1 MIVDREGEKEM
12 TMQTEVK
19 ELHAP
24 GHRACPGCGCAI
36 AVKSILRE
44 TGPNTI
50 VVSPTG
56 CLETF
61 TSPIRGSSWE
71 VPWIHSLFE
80 NAPAIATGVLAGLN
94 AKGNPDGTKV
104 VVIGGDGGTYDIGM
118 GSLSGMFERKDDI
131 LYICYD
137 NEAYMNTG
145 IQGSSATPLGV
156 GTTTTPVT
164 GNSFGKTVEKKDLV
178 AIALAHGVPYVATA
192 SIANLADLKKK
203 VRKGMDNPGPA
214 FILMLT
220 PCNVGWGYEPEETVE
235 LARKVV
241 ETGLFPIVEFE
252 DGDLVSALKIRPVPV
267 EEYLKPQKRYQHLFK
282 NEKFTDVL
290 EAIRKKAEDNIKKFD
305 LV

>member
-1 MIVDREGEKEM
+1 M

-24 GHRACPGCGCAI
+24 GHRACPGCGCAM
-36 AVKSILRE
+36 AVKTILRE
-44 TGPNTI
+44 TGPNVI

-61 TSPIRGSSWE
+61 TSPFRGSSWE

-80 NAPAIATGVLAGLN
+80 NAPAIATGVLAALK
-94 AKGNPDGTKV
+94 ARGNPEGTRV
-104 VVIGGDGGTYDIGM
+104 VAIGGDGGTYDIGK

-145 IQGSSATPLGV
+145 IQGSSATPYGA

-164 GNSFGKTVEKKDLV
+164 DSSFGKSVGKKDLV
-178 AIALAHGVPYVATA
+178 AIALAHDVPYVATA
-192 SIANLADLKKK
+192 SIAYPADLKKK
-203 VRKGMDNPGPA
+203 VRKGMEVGGPA
-214 FILMLT
+214 FIQMLT

-235 LARKVV
+235 LARKAI
-241 ETGLFPIVEFE
+241 ETGRFPIVEFE
-252 DGDLVSALKIRPVPV
+252 KGQLVSVKKIKPVPV
-267 EEYLKPQKRYQHLFK
+267 EQYLRPQKRYQHLFK
-282 NEKFTDVL
+282 REGFGDVL
-290 EAIRKKAEDNIKKFD
+290 AAIQEKADGNIRKFGLA
-305 LV
+305 

>member
-1 MIVDREGEKEM
+1 M
-12 TMQTEVK
+12 TIQTEVK

-36 AVKSILRE
+36 AVKLILRE

-61 TSPIRGSSWE
+61 TSPFRGSSWE

-94 AKGNPDGTKV
+94 SKGNVDGTKV
-104 VVIGGDGGTYDIGM
+104 VAIGGDGGTYDIGM
-118 GSLSGMFERKDDI
+118 GALSGMFERKDDI

-145 IQGSSATPLGV
+145 IQGSSATPLGA
-156 GTTTTPVT
+156 GTTTTPVV
-164 GNSFGKTVEKKDLV
+164 GDSFGKMVSKKDLL
-178 AIALAHGVPYVATA
+178 AIALAHDVPYVATA
-192 SIANLADLKKK
+192 SIANPADLKKK

-220 PCNVGWGYEPEETVE
+220 PCNLGWGFEPEDTVE
-235 LARKVV
+235 LARKAIS
-241 ETGLFPIVEFE
+241 TGLFPIVEFE
-252 DGDLVSALKIRPVPV
+252 NGRLVSAQKIKPVPV

-282 NEKFTDVL
+282 RDDFREVLKAIQEKAD
-290 EAIRKKAEDNIKKFD
+290 RNIDKFG
-305 LV
+305 LSKT

>member
-1 MIVDREGEKEM
+1 M

-24 GHRACPGCGCAI
+24 GHRACPGCGCAM
-36 AVKSILRE
+36 AVKTILRE
-44 TGPNTI
+44 TGPNVI

-80 NAPAIATGVLAGLN
+80 NAPAIATGVLAALK
-94 AKGNPDGTKV
+94 ARGNPEGTRV
-104 VVIGGDGGTYDIGM
+104 VAIGGDGGTYDIGM

-145 IQGSSATPLGV
+145 IQGSSATPYGA

-164 GNSFGKTVEKKDLV
+164 GSSFGKSVGKKDLV
-178 AIALAHGVPYVATA
+178 AIALAHDVPYVATA
-192 SIANLADLKKK
+192 SIAYPADLKKK
-203 VRKGMDNPGPA
+203 VRKGMEVEGPA
-214 FILMLT
+214 FIQMLT

-235 LARKVV
+235 LARKAI

-252 DGDLVSALKIRPVPV
+252 KGQLVSVKKIKPVPV
-267 EEYLKPQKRYQHLFK
+267 EQYLRPQKRYQHLFK
-282 NEKFTDVL
+282 GEGFGDVL
-290 EAIRKKAEDNIKKFD
+290 AAIQEKADGNIRKFGLA
-305 LV
+305 

>member
-1 MIVDREGEKEM
+1 M

-24 GHRACPGCGCAI
+24 GHRACPGCGCAM
-36 AVKSILRE
+36 AVKTILRE
-44 TGPNTI
+44 TGPNVI

-61 TSPIRGSSWE
+61 TSPFRGSSWE

-80 NAPAIATGVLAGLN
+80 NAPAIATGVLAALK
-94 AKGNPDGTKV
+94 ARGNPEGTRV
-104 VVIGGDGGTYDIGM
+104 VAIGGDGGTYDIGM

-145 IQGSSATPLGV
+145 IQGSSATPYGA

-164 GNSFGKTVEKKDLV
+164 GASFGKSVGKKDLV
-178 AIALAHGVPYVATA
+178 AIALAHDVPYVATA
-192 SIANLADLKKK
+192 SIAYPADLKKK
-203 VRKGMDNPGPA
+203 VRKGMEVDGPA
-214 FILMLT
+214 FIQMLT

-235 LARKVV
+235 LARKAI

-252 DGDLVSALKIRPVPV
+252 KGQLVSVKKIKPVPV
-267 EEYLKPQKRYQHLFK
+267 EQYLRPQKRYQHLFK
-282 NEKFTDVL
+282 GEGFGDVL
-290 EAIRKKAEDNIKKFD
+290 AAIQEKADGNIRKFGLA
-305 LV
+305 

>member
-1 MIVDREGEKEM
+1 M

-24 GHRACPGCGCAI
+24 GHRACPGCGCAM
-36 AVKSILRE
+36 AVKTILRE
-44 TGPNTI
+44 TGPNVI

-61 TSPIRGSSWE
+61 TSPFRGSSWE

-80 NAPAIATGVLAGLN
+80 NAPAIATGVLAALK
-94 AKGNPDGTKV
+94 ARGNPEGTRV
-104 VVIGGDGGTYDIGM
+104 VAIGGDGGTYDIGM

-145 IQGSSATPLGV
+145 IQGSSATPYGA

-164 GNSFGKTVEKKDLV
+164 ASSFGKSVGKKDLV
-178 AIALAHGVPYVATA
+178 AIALAHDVPYVATA
-192 SIANLADLKKK
+192 SIAYPADLKKK
-203 VRKGMDNPGPA
+203 VRKGMEVGGPA
-214 FILMLT
+214 FIQMLT

-235 LARKVV
+235 LARKAI

-252 DGDLVSALKIRPVPV
+252 KGQLVSVKKIKPVPV
-267 EEYLKPQKRYQHLFK
+267 EQYLRPQKRYQHLFK
-282 NEKFTDVL
+282 REGFGDVL
-290 EAIRKKAEDNIKKFD
+290 TAIQEKADGNIRKFGLA
-305 LV
+305 

>member
-1 MIVDREGEKEM
+1 M

-24 GHRACPGCGCAI
+24 GHRACPGCGCAM
-36 AVKSILRE
+36 AVKTILRE
-44 TGPNTI
+44 TGPNVI

-80 NAPAIATGVLAGLN
+80 NAPAIATGVLAALK
-94 AKGNPDGTKV
+94 ARGNPEGTRV
-104 VVIGGDGGTYDIGM
+104 VAIGGDGGTYDIGM

-145 IQGSSATPLGV
+145 IQGSSATPYGA

-164 GNSFGKTVEKKDLV
+164 GASFGKSVGKKDLV
-178 AIALAHGVPYVATA
+178 AIALAHDVPYVATA
-192 SIANLADLKKK
+192 SIAYPADLKKK
-203 VRKGMDNPGPA
+203 VRKGMEVEGPA
-214 FILMLT
+214 FIQMLT

-235 LARKVV
+235 LARKAI

-252 DGDLVSALKIRPVPV
+252 RGQLVSAKKIKPVPV

-282 NEKFTDVL
+282 GEDFRHVLAAIQEKADGN
-290 EAIRKKAEDNIKKFD
+290 IRKYGLA
-305 LV
+305 

>member
-1 MIVDREGEKEM
+1 M
-12 TMQTEVK
+12 TIMTEVK

-24 GHRACPGCGCAI
+24 GHRACPGCGCAM
-36 AVKSILRE
+36 AVKLILRE

-61 TSPIRGSSWE
+61 TSPFRGSSWE

-94 AKGNPDGTKV
+94 AKGNEKGTKV
-104 VVIGGDGGTYDIGM
+104 VAIGGDGGTYDIGM

-145 IQGSSATPLGV
+145 IQGSSATPLGA
-156 GTTTTPVT
+156 GTTTTPAV
-164 GNSFGKTVEKKDLV
+164 GSSPGKGVGKKDLV
-178 AIALAHGVPYVATA
+178 AIAIAHDVPYVATA
-192 SIANLADLKKK
+192 SIANPADLKKK
-203 VRKGMDNPGPA
+203 VRKGLDTPGPA

-220 PCNVGWGYEPEETVE
+220 PCNLGWGFEPEDTVE
-235 LARKVV
+235 LARKAIA
-241 ETGLFPIVEFE
+241 TGLFPIVEFE
-252 DGDLVSALKIRPVPV
+252 NGQLVSVHKIKSLPVA
-267 EEYLKPQKRYQHLFK
+267 EYLKPQKRYQHLFNRDDFQAVLK
-282 NEKFTDVL
+282 AIQEKADM
-290 EAIRKKAEDNIKKFD
+290 NIEKYG
-305 LV
+305 LSR

>member
-1 MIVDREGEKEM
+1 M

-24 GHRACPGCGCAI
+24 GHRACPGCGCAM
-36 AVKSILRE
+36 AVKTILRE
-44 TGPNTI
+44 TGPNVI

-80 NAPAIATGVLAGLN
+80 NAPAIATGVLAALK
-94 AKGNPDGTKV
+94 ARGNPEGTRV
-104 VVIGGDGGTYDIGM
+104 VAIGGDGGTYDIGM

-145 IQGSSATPLGV
+145 IQGSSATPYGA

-164 GNSFGKTVEKKDLV
+164 ASSFGKSVGKKDLV
-178 AIALAHGVPYVATA
+178 AIALAHDVPYVATA
-192 SIANLADLKKK
+192 SIAYPADLKKK
-203 VRKGMDNPGPA
+203 VRKGMEVEGPA
-214 FILMLT
+214 FIQMLT

-235 LARKVV
+235 LARKAI

-252 DGDLVSALKIRPVPV
+252 KGQLVSVKKIKPVPV
-267 EEYLKPQKRYQHLFK
+267 EQYLRPQKRYQHLFK
-282 NEKFTDVL
+282 GEGFGDVL
-290 EAIRKKAEDNIKKFD
+290 AAIQEKADGNIRKFGLA
-305 LV
+305 

>member
-1 MIVDREGEKEM
+1 M

-24 GHRACPGCGCAI
+24 GHRACPGCGCAM
-36 AVKSILRE
+36 AVKTILRE
-44 TGPNTI
+44 TGPNVI

-61 TSPIRGSSWE
+61 TSPFRGSSWE

-80 NAPAIATGVLAGLN
+80 NAPAIATGVLAALK
-94 AKGNPDGTKV
+94 ARGNPEGTRV
-104 VVIGGDGGTYDIGM
+104 VAIGGDGGTYDIGM

-145 IQGSSATPLGV
+145 IQGSSATPYGA

-164 GNSFGKTVEKKDLV
+164 GSSFGKSVGKKDLV
-178 AIALAHGVPYVATA
+178 AIALAHDVPYVATA
-192 SIANLADLKKK
+192 SIAYPADLKKK
-203 VRKGMDNPGPA
+203 VRKGMEVGGPA
-214 FILMLT
+214 FIQMLT

-235 LARKVV
+235 LARKAI

-252 DGDLVSALKIRPVPV
+252 KGQLVSVKKIKPVPV
-267 EEYLKPQKRYQHLFK
+267 EQYLRPQKRYQHLFK
-282 NEKFTDVL
+282 REGFGDVL
-290 EAIRKKAEDNIKKFD
+290 AAIQEKADGNIRKFGLA
-305 LV
+305 

>member
-1 MIVDREGEKEM
+1 M

-24 GHRACPGCGCAI
+24 GHRACPGCGCAM
-36 AVKSILRE
+36 AVKTILRE
-44 TGPNTI
+44 TGPNVI

-80 NAPAIATGVLAGLN
+80 NAPAIATGVLAALK
-94 AKGNPDGTKV
+94 ARGNPDGTRV
-104 VVIGGDGGTYDIGM
+104 VAIGGDGGTYDIGM

-145 IQGSSATPLGV
+145 IQGSSATPYGA
-156 GTTTTPVT
+156 GTTTTPVA
-164 GNSFGKTVEKKDLV
+164 GASFGKSVGKKDLV
-178 AIALAHGVPYVATA
+178 AIALAHDVPYVATA
-192 SIANLADLKKK
+192 SIAYPADLRKK
-203 VRKGMDNPGPA
+203 VRKGMEANGPA
-214 FILMLT
+214 FIQMLT

-235 LARKVV
+235 LARKAI

-252 DGDLVSALKIRPVPV
+252 GGQLVSAKKIKPVPV
-267 EEYLKPQKRYQHLFK
+267 AEYLRPQKRYQHLFK
-282 NEKFTDVL
+282 GERFGDVL
-290 EAIRKKAEDNIKKFD
+290 AAIQEKADGNIRKYGLA
-305 LV
+305 

>member
-1 MIVDREGEKEM
+1 M

-24 GHRACPGCGCAI
+24 GHRACPGCGCAM
-36 AVKSILRE
+36 AVKTILRE
-44 TGPNTI
+44 TGPNVI

-80 NAPAIATGVLAGLN
+80 NAPAIATGVLAALK
-94 AKGNPDGTKV
+94 ARGNPEGTRV
-104 VVIGGDGGTYDIGM
+104 VAIGGDGGTYDIGM

-145 IQGSSATPLGV
+145 IQGSSATPYGA

-164 GNSFGKTVEKKDLV
+164 ASSFGKSVGKKDLV
-178 AIALAHGVPYVATA
+178 AIALAHEVSYVATA
-192 SIANLADLKKK
+192 SIAYPADLKKK
-203 VRKGMDNPGPA
+203 VRKGMEVEGPA
-214 FILMLT
+214 FIQMLT

-235 LARKVV
+235 LARKAI

-252 DGDLVSALKIRPVPV
+252 KGQLVSVKKIKPVPV
-267 EEYLKPQKRYQHLFK
+267 EQYLRPQKRYQHLFK
-282 NEKFTDVL
+282 GDGFKVVL
-290 EAIRKKAEDNIKKFD
+290 EAIRQKAEENIRKFG
-305 LV
+305 LA

>member
-1 MIVDREGEKEM
+1 M
-12 TMQTEVK
+12 TIQTEVK

-36 AVKSILRE
+36 AVKLILRE

-61 TSPIRGSSWE
+61 TSPFRGSSWE

-94 AKGNPDGTKV
+94 SKGNVDGTKIV
-104 VVIGGDGGTYDIGM
+104 AIGGDGGTYDIGM

-145 IQGSSATPLGV
+145 IQGSSATPLGA
-156 GTTTTPVT
+156 GTTTTPVV
-164 GNSFGKTVEKKDLV
+164 GNSFGKMVSKKDLL
-178 AIALAHGVPYVATA
+178 AIALAHDVPYAATA
-192 SIANLADLKKK
+192 SIADPADLKKK

-220 PCNVGWGYEPEETVE
+220 PCNLGWGFEPENTVE
-235 LARKVV
+235 LARKAIS
-241 ETGLFPIVEFE
+241 TGLFPIVEFE
-252 DGDLVSALKIRPVPV
+252 NGRLVSVQKINPVPV
-267 EEYLKPQKRYQHLFK
+267 EEYLKPQKRYQHLYKRDDF
-282 NEKFTDVL
+282 NEVL
-290 EAIRKKAEDNIKKFD
+290 KAIQEKADRNIEKYD
-305 LV
+305 LAKDRN

>member
-1 MIVDREGEKEM
+1 M

-24 GHRACPGCGCAI
+24 GHRACPGCGCAM
-36 AVKSILRE
+36 AVKTILRE
-44 TGPNTI
+44 TGPNVI

-80 NAPAIATGVLAGLN
+80 NAPAIATGVLAALK
-94 AKGNPDGTKV
+94 ARGNPEGTRV
-104 VVIGGDGGTYDIGM
+104 VAIGGDGGTYDIGM

-145 IQGSSATPLGV
+145 IQGSSATPYGA

-164 GNSFGKTVEKKDLV
+164 GASFGKSVGKKDLV
-178 AIALAHGVPYVATA
+178 AIALAHDVPYVATA
-192 SIANLADLKKK
+192 SIAYPADLKKK
-203 VRKGMDNPGPA
+203 VRKGMEVEGPA
-214 FILMLT
+214 FIQMLT

-235 LARKVV
+235 LARKAID
-241 ETGLFPIVEFE
+241 TGLFPIVEFE
-252 DGDLVSALKIRPVPV
+252 KGQLVSVKKIKPVPV
-267 EEYLKPQKRYQHLFK
+267 EQYLRPQKRYQHLFK
-282 NEKFTDVL
+282 GEGFGDVL
-290 EAIRKKAEDNIKKFD
+290 AAIQEKADGNIRKFGLA
-305 LV
+305 

>member
-1 MIVDREGEKEM
+1 M

-24 GHRACPGCGCAI
+24 GHRACPGCGCAM
-36 AVKSILRE
+36 AVKTILRE
-44 TGPNTI
+44 TGPNVI

-61 TSPIRGSSWE
+61 TSPFRGSSWE

-80 NAPAIATGVLAGLN
+80 NAPAIATGVLAALK
-94 AKGNPDGTKV
+94 ARGNPEGTRV
-104 VVIGGDGGTYDIGM
+104 VAIGGDGGTYDIGM

-145 IQGSSATPLGV
+145 IQGSSATPYGA

-164 GNSFGKTVEKKDLV
+164 GASFGKSVGKKDLV
-178 AIALAHGVPYVATA
+178 ASALAHDVPYVATA
-192 SIANLADLKKK
+192 SIAYPADLKKK
-203 VRKGMDNPGPA
+203 VRKGMEVEGPA
-214 FILMLT
+214 FIQMLT

-235 LARKVV
+235 LARKAI

-252 DGDLVSALKIRPVPV
+252 KGQLVSVKKIKPVPV
-267 EEYLKPQKRYQHLFK
+267 EQYLRPQKRYQHLFK
-282 NEKFTDVL
+282 REGFGDVL
-290 EAIRKKAEDNIKKFD
+290 AAIQEKADGNIRKFGLA
-305 LV
+305 

>member
-1 MIVDREGEKEM
+1 M
-12 TMQTEVK
+12 TMKTEVK

-24 GHRACPGCGCAI
+24 GHRACPGCGCAM
-36 AVKSILRE
+36 AVKTILRE
-44 TGPNTI
+44 TGPNVI

-80 NAPAIATGVLAGLN
+80 NAPAIATGVLAGLK
-94 AKGNPDGTKV
+94 ARGNPDGTRV
-104 VVIGGDGGTYDIGM
+104 VAIGGDGGTYDIGM

-145 IQGSSATPLGV
+145 IQGSSATPYGA

-164 GNSFGKTVEKKDLV
+164 GASFGKSVGKKDLV
-178 AIALAHGVPYVATA
+178 AIALAHDVPYVATA
-192 SIANLADLKKK
+192 SIAYPADLKKK
-203 VRKGMDNPGPA
+203 VRKGMEVEGPA
-214 FILMLT
+214 FIQMLT

-235 LARKVV
+235 LARKAI

-252 DGDLVSALKIRPVPV
+252 KGQLVSARRIKPVPV
-267 EEYLKPQKRYQHLFK
+267 EQYLRPQKRYQHLFK
-282 NEKFTDVL
+282 GEGFKGVLAAIQEKADDN
-290 EAIRKKAEDNIKKFD
+290 IRKYGLA
-305 LV
+305 